1 MTTSTIYYF
10 VDTNL
15 FLQCNRLEHLDWS
28 HWDTYEEVRL
38 IVSSPVL
45 REIDYRKNKGNDRA
59 GSRART
65 ASALFRKILSE
76 GHLPIRNGCP
86 SVVLSVEPQHIYSR
100 DLKDRLNYQERDDQL
115 VGTAY
120 EFARHNPDKDVR
132 LLTHDTTPL
141 FTAQSLDLK
150 ADMIP
155 DGWLLQPE
163 NSEIEKE
170 LVTLRDENARL
181 KKAEPS
187 ISIRCLDQSNTEADL
202 YCTSYMWFEPLTE
215 DEVGGLMQHLKNH
228 FPMEIDFGSRDSEER
243 AVKETG
249 LNIILG
255 IKEVFTPATEEEI
268 AKYRDEAYPQW
279 LSDCERIL
287 RNHHRTL
294 QSETPVLD
302 FTFLAEN
309 IGTRPATDALVTIE
323 AHGNFQ
329 IQPPPRDDQDDE
341 SEDKDVDLGYV
352 KNKVLPKPPVAP
364 CGQWERTF
372 GGHPRGPLHA
382 FSALARTL
390 QNTQGISPRLN
401 HIIETPFLHIPN
413 LQLPSHDANAFYYKS
428 GRPKTPQS
436 SFSLECDQWRHD
448 DIEEHFVGEIH
459 VPIDQD
465 TVKGALACRIQAA
478 NLSKPE
484 NKRIPVRIAIT
495 RISAFENAQEI
506 VENLLKT
513 PNFRIEPISK

>member
-15 FLQCNRLEHLDWS
+15 FLQCNKLEHLDWS
-28 HWDTYEEVRL
+28 HWDTYEEVWL

-45 REIDYRKNKGNDRA
+45 REIDYRKNKGNDRV
-59 GSRART
+59 SSCART
-65 ASALFRKILSE
+65 TSAMFRKMLDTGQMSVSTKR
-76 GHLPIRNGCP
+76 PR
-86 SVVLSVEPQHIYSR
+86 VVLSVEPQHIYSQN
-100 DLKDRLNYQERDDQL
+100 LKERLNYQERDDQL
-115 VGTAY
+115 VGTVY
-120 EFARHNPDKDVR
+120 EFARNNPDKDVR

-141 FTAQSLDLK
+141 FTARSLDLK

-155 DGWLLQPE
+155 DSWLLQPE

-181 KKAEPS
+181 KRAEPS
-187 ISIRCLDQSNTEADL
+187 ISIRCMDQSSSKVER
-202 YCTSYMWFEPLTE
+202 YCTSYIWFEPPT
-215 DEVGGLMQHLKNH
+215 DEQIDELMQRLKTR
-228 FPMEIDFGSRDSEER
+228 FPMEIDFGSRDPAER
-243 AVKETG
+243 TVKETG
-249 LNIILG
+249 FDVILG
-255 IKEVFTPATEEEI
+255 VKEVFTPVTEEEI
-268 AKYRDEAYPQW
+268 VKYRDEDYPQW
-279 LSDCERIL
+279 LSDCEHIL
-287 RNHHRTL
+287 RNLYRTL

-364 CGQWERTF
+364 CGQWERTI
-372 GGHPRGPLHA
+372 GGHPIGAQDAL
-382 FSALARTL
+382 SALARTL
-390 QNTQGISPRLN
+390 QNIQGLSPRLN
-401 HIIETPFLHIPN
+401 HIIDTPLLHTPN
-413 LQLPSHDANAFYYKS
+413 LQLPSHDANAFYHKS
-428 GRPKTPQS
+428 GRPKIPQS

-448 DIEEHFVGEIH
+448 DIEKPFVGEIH

-465 TVKGALACRIQAA
+465 TIEGALVCRIQAA